1 MSLRARLMLSIV
13 AVMIA
18 TMTLSVITVIWNGR
32 HQVHTELAAALAVGA
47 DSVRGGAGMTGR
59 ALQPGDVSGLVATFD
74 GARNVQAAWRDAHG
88 QIRSVSTTLSPGY
101 PAPAWFVSL
110 LSPQLAD
117 AQIPVAAGP
126 VSLGQI
132 ELRPYAQNEVS
143 EVWADLSQDLL
154 FALIFFLVSAMF
166 IYTTANRLVAPV
178 NSLAGAIA
186 NIRSG
191 RDGGQI
197 TVNGPPELR
206 RLISEFNALA
216 AELSASEA
224 QKQGLEEQLA
234 RLQDEERAEL
244 SRNLHDEV
252 GPLLFLAK
260 IDLLA
265 LSRHEDIKANPELAD
280 SITAASGTLSAV
292 QMSLREVLNRLR
304 PYEGLEMGIARA
316 LELLLAQWRARFMD
330 ITFEL
335 RLDGEVDAISERSQ
349 DALYRIAQEAVSN
362 AVRHARPTAV
372 TVALRVG
379 DDQADLTVV
388 NNGRV
393 TKRVETAGMGMQ
405 TMRERAA
412 AVGGTLAVADRD
424 DSQGW
429 HVRARLPLFEA
440 PRVDE
445 AA

>member
-1 MSLRARLMLSIV
+1 
-13 AVMIA
+13 
-18 TMTLSVITVIWNGR
+18 
-32 HQVHTELAAALAVGA
+32 
-47 DSVRGGAGMTGR
+47 
-59 ALQPGDVSGLVATFD
+59 
-74 GARNVQAAWRDAHG
+74 
-88 QIRSVSTTLSPGY
+88 
-101 PAPAWFVSL
+101 
-110 LSPQLAD
+110 
-117 AQIPVAAGP
+117 
-126 VSLGQI
+126 
-132 ELRPYAQNEVS
+132 
-143 EVWADLSQDLL
+143 
-154 FALIFFLVSAMF
+154 
-166 IYTTANRLVAPV
+166 
-178 NSLAGAIA
+178 
-186 NIRSG
+186 
-191 RDGGQI
+191 
-197 TVNGPPELR
+197 
-206 RLISEFNALA
+206 
-216 AELSASEA
+216 
-224 QKQGLEEQLA
+224 
-234 RLQDEERAEL
+234 
-244 SRNLHDEV
+244 
-252 GPLLFLAK
+252 
-260 IDLLA
+260 
-265 LSRHEDIKANPELAD
+265 
-280 SITAASGTLSAV
+280 
-292 QMSLREVLNRLR
+292 
-304 PYEGLEMGIARA
+304 
-316 LELLLAQWRARFMD
+316 MD